1 MLNLLFKKFLF
12 CSARRFVDGFV
23 ESSLSSCEIKNPR
36 EKKLISFLVGKLF
49 WGERR
54 TLCRVF
60 FRCGDRFARG
70 RLILVPIHA
79 TPSPANLI
87 VVVRFSELL
96 A

>member
-12 CSARRFVDGFV
+12 CSARRVVDGFV
-23 ESSLSSCEIKNPR
+23 ESSLLSSCEIKNR
-36 EKKLISFLVGKLF
+36 TKKIDFFFGRKALL
-49 WGERR
+49 GERR